1 MRYLIVLAA
10 YIFVAFLVGLAFLFP
25 NRPADLGGFTIL
37 MFTLVPVLAVFD
49 LVGQT
54 IIDSERVS
62 TMGAAARPAIGLGAL
77 VLFLGAVYLV
87 VKLVAPE
94 TVPW

>member
-25 NRPADLGGFTIL
+25 NRPADLSDFIL
-37 MFTLVPVLAVFD
+37 LMVALVPVLAVFD

-54 IIDSERVS
+54 IIDSEKVS
-62 TMGAAARPAIGLGAL
+62 AMGAAARPALGFFALILFIGT
-77 VLFLGAVYLV
+77 VYLV
-87 VKLVAPE
+87 VMLVEPE